1 MKVRVKRIDKSFP
14 LPVYETP
21 GSVGFDLICR
31 EEVTVKPKSIS
42 LLPTNIIV
50 ETPEEYMLMLAPR
63 SSTFKKKGLL
73 MPNSVGIIDQDYCGD
88 TDEVLLQVYNSKSE
102 PVIVRKGEKL
112 GQGIFVRV
120 DRVKWEEIEGDM
132 GESRGG
138 FGSTDS
144 N

>member
-1 MKVRVKRIDKSFP
+1 MKIKIKRIDKDFL
-14 LPVYETP
+14 LPVYETE

-31 EEVTVKPKSIS
+31 EEIIVEPNSIS

-50 ETPEEYMLMLAPR
+50 ETPKGYMLMLAPR
-63 SSTFKKKGLL
+63 SSTFRKKGLL
-73 MPNSVGIIDQDYCGD
+73 MPNSVGVIDQDYCGD
-88 TDEVLLQVYNSKSE
+88 DDEILLQVYNAKSE
-102 PVIVRKGEKL
+102 SVTVKRGEKL

-120 DRVKWEEIEGDM
+120 DKMEWEEIDGDM